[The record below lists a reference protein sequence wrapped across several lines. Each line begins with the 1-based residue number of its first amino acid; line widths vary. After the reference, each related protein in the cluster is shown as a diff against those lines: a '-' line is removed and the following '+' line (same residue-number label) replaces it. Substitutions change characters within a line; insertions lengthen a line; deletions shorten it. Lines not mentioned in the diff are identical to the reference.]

1 MHTVLLGQAH
11 KRAMMLEPVLVRKEK
26 VYIIERVFADLAVIA
41 IRGNAGGQDGCLAG
55 EGALSWHNGE
65 VQEVYAVS
73 MQPLSKLLRQIL
85 GPQQLLGPPIHL
97 SPHCMQF

>member
-1 MHTVLLGQAH
+1 MI
-11 KRAMMLEPVLVRKEK
+11 EPVLVRKKK
-26 VYIIERVFADLAVIA
+26 VHMVERISADLAVIA

-55 EGALSWHNGE
+55 GAALSWHNSE

-73 MQPLSKLLRQIL
+73 MQPLSKLLCQIL

-97 SPHCMQF
+97 PPHCMQF